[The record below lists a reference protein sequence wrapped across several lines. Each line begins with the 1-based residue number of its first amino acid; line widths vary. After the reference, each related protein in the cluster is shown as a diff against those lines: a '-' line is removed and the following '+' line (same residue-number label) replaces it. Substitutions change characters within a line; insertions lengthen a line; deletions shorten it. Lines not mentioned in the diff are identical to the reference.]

1 VFLAIGGGLVAQERG
16 KKLLLI
22 LALCGDT
29 RSQFM
34 GIVKGVPGDRWRI
47 GGSRTGKNAFTY
59 PIDQRLITVF
69 DAILNLSV

>member
-34 GIVKGVPGDRWRI
+34 GIVKGG
-47 GGSRTGKNAFTY
+47 TGKNAFTY
-59 PIDQRLITVF
+59 PIDQRLITVMRY
-69 DAILNLSV
+69 